1 MVISMS
7 TSNEPTLTV
16 HFMPSPPGAR
26 KRRKAVLEQVAGY
39 QFIRFA
45 EQITEVERDVRESLD
60 ELLTLVPNTHPRWDD
75 SPNLD
80 PELVAQFL
88 TRWGMT
94 GRRLLIHP
102 LESELAHPPRVGA
115 GQPRIVGAGHSQMA
129 REIQADLS
137 LGEFSN
143 EVEFKLSASFG
154 MPNARQI
161 LELAGKE
168 WLIQHLLQIS
178 MGQETSLNWIEYE
191 LIELALAARVVKS
204 FGLND
209 GLNKSGLELTK
220 QKRKQIESDCG
231 IESEEAILRFALI
244 MNHYLSPLTDP
255 IVSTWLSKDY
265 WEKDLEYSAAF
276 SSWLLDL
283 LFKGGVW
290 RICQECG
297 GTFVPERVRKE
308 NKFCSIGCG
317 DTKRKRE
324 HARRKRLAQKL
335 SNQLDPK
342 SPIKTEKGKVA
353 SEKTS
358 NKTK

>member
-1 MVISMS
+1 
-7 TSNEPTLTV
+7 
-16 HFMPSPPGAR
+16 MPSPPGAR
-26 KRRKAVLEQVAGY
+26 KRRKAVVEQMLGY

-45 EQITEVERDVRESLD
+45 EQSTEVERDVRESLD
-60 ELLTLVPNTHPRWDD
+60 ELLNLVPSSHPRLDD
-75 SPNLD
+75 PPNLD

-88 TRWGMT
+88 SRWGMA

-102 LESELAHPPRVGA
+102 EKFELAYPPRVGA

-129 REIQADLS
+129 REIQFDLS
-137 LGEFSN
+137 LREFTN
-143 EVEFKLSASFG
+143 EDEFKLSASFG

-161 LELAGKE
+161 LELEGKE

-178 MGQETSLNWIEYE
+178 MGHETPFNWIEYE
-191 LIELALAARVVKS
+191 LIDLALAARVVKS
-204 FGLND
+204 FGLVD

-220 QKRKQIESDCG
+220 QKRKQIESECG
-231 IESEEAILRFALI
+231 VEAKEAVVRFALI

-255 IVSTWLSKDY
+255 IVSTRLSENY

-283 LFKGGVW
+283 LLKGGVW

-297 GTFVPERVRKE
+297 GTFVPGRVKIE
-308 NKFCSIGCG
+308 NKFCSIRCG

-324 HARRKRLAQKL
+324 HARRTRLAQKL
-335 SNQLDPK
+335 SIQLDSK
-342 SPIKTEKGKVA
+342 SPIETEKGKVA

-358 NKTK
+358 NKTN